1 MITEMDDTD
10 EENEELLDSD
20 QQLHEAVSQLSCL
33 PEVEIEPYDSDVHE
47 NELVTQF
54 MACGCGCLKWNC
66 FSAFHLRVCEID
78 ER

>member
-20 QQLHEAVSQLSCL
+20 QQLHEAVSQLSFL
-33 PEVEIEPYDSDVHE
+33 PEVEIEPYDSDIHE

-54 MACGCGCLKWNC
+54 MACRYGCLKRNGKQC
-66 FSAFHLRVCEID
+66 SLQ
-78 ER
+78 